1 MVLRETQSVT
11 LTMWS
16 ERKLIHGPNLCL
28 VQPCWYSWERF
39 EMLELFVNQYA
50 LIENALDP
58 EKNRYVLKS
67 AIELNGRNNYS
78 QEIYGFAF
86 FA

>member
-1 MVLRETQSVT
+1 
-11 LTMWS
+11 
-16 ERKLIHGPNLCL
+16 
-28 VQPCWYSWERF
+28 
-39 EMLELFVNQYA
+39 MLELFVNQYA

>member
-1 MVLRETQSVT
+1 
-11 LTMWS
+11 
-16 ERKLIHGPNLCL
+16 
-28 VQPCWYSWERF
+28 
-39 EMLELFVNQYA
+39 MLELFVNQYA

-58 EKNRYVLKS
+58 EKNRYVLNS